1 VKSRHRTG
9 YEIDRFLAFYKR
21 GLDYIL
27 SLNKQ
32 GVDLQEVYAKIILT
46 KILTPYSTG
55 YVDLQSPAGAGVSV
69 LVYNYDGDVYA
80 SDEARMLAEMHDTTF
95 RLGNVHSD
103 SHRSIFTGIPSATW
117 WRHLVTRR
125 SVRSNLTVA
134 QILCF
139 ITPLK
144 VTRSGIVPPVSSAT
158 RTWR

>member
-1 VKSRHRTG
+1 MVKSRHRTG

-46 KILTPYSTG
+46 KILTPYSTR

-95 RLGNVHSD
+95 RLGNVHTD
-103 SHRSIFTGIPSATW
+103 SHRSIFTGDPFRDLVAASCNETECAFQPYCGADPVFHHATQ
-117 WRHLVTRR
+117 R
-125 SVRSNLTVA
+125 
-134 QILCF
+134 
-139 ITPLK
+139 
-144 VTRSGIVPPVSSAT
+144 
-158 RTWR
+158 